1 MTTDNARKILDDLDF
16 CCNSYDQHLI
26 LIIPRYDVH
35 RYIVDDYGCTADNEV
50 DAVIEKLSGV
60 DLLHT
65 ERDVIDEIV
74 TKMREIEEEFW
85 TETE

>member
-1 MTTDNARKILDDLDF
+1 MTTDKARKILSDIDF

-26 LIIPRYDVH
+26 LIIPRYEVH
-35 RYIVDDYGCTADNEV
+35 QYIVNTYGCTADNEV

-60 DLLHT
+60 DLLHN
-65 ERDVIDEIV
+65 ERDTIDEIV
-74 TKMREIEEEFW
+74 TKIREAEEEFW